1 MADDEITEFLELYIV
16 DSGLFEEE
24 VSKISRTL
32 EGNIKDVIAPGNVGY
47 NKGHL
52 HDSIVSDYEV
62 DGLAGVVTAW
72 FGPDYG
78 QYWYRWKGGKDFLNV
93 GLEETLKNYR

>member
-1 MADDEITEFLELYIV
+1 MGEITEFIELYIE

-32 EGNIKDVIAPGNVGY
+32 ETNIQDVIAPGKVGY
-47 NKGHL
+47 DKGHL

-62 DGLAGVVTAW
+62 NGLEGLITAW
-72 FGPDYG
+72 YGPDYG
-78 QYWYRWKGGKDFLNV
+78 QYWYRWKGGVDFLET